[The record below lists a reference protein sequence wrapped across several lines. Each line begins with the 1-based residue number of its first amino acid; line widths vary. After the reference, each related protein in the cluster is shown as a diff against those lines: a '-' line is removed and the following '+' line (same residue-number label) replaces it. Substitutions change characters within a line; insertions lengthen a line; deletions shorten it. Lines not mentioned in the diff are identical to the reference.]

1 MPRAWTWNAWT
12 SWPTRHR
19 SRASTGG
26 GLEAGN
32 EGSEGNEGNGRAS
45 ALHCLHDLNAP
56 VLLHSPHSLHP
67 PHSRQN
73 SPMITAEHLR
83 KTFPGK
89 GKDKAPV
96 VAVDDVG
103 FEARRSE
110 EHPSELQSLMRITYA
125 AV

>member
-32 EGSEGNEGNGRAS
+32 EGNEGNEGNGRAS
-45 ALHCLHDLNAP
+45 ALHCPHDLNAP
-56 VLLHSPHSLHP
+56 VLLRSLHSPHY
-67 PHSRQN
+67 PHSHQKR
-73 SPMITAEHLR
+73 PLITAEHLR
-83 KTFPGK
+83 NTFHDK
-89 GKDKAPV
+89 GKDKTPV

-103 FEARRSE
+103 LDRKSKRLNYS
-110 EHPSELQSLMRITYA
+110 Q
-125 AV
+125 